1 MIITKTPYR
10 ISFFG
15 GGTDYPHWYNKF
27 GGKVISTTID
37 KYAYITIRK
46 LPPFFKHDVRVSY
59 SKIEARKGVDKIKHK
74 AVREILKHKKI
85 SKNIEILH
93 IGDLPARSGIGSSSS
108 FTVGLLNGI
117 NEMQNIKSTKQKLAL
132 EAIHLEQNVIKEFVG
147 SQDQIAA
154 ACGGFNYIIFNKKK
168 SFEIKKNFF
177 DEKILKKLNENLFLY
192 FTGIS
197 RTAEEIV
204 KTYKFL
210 NHKNDKK
217 TYLIEIN
224 KQVDEAAKKL
234 KEGKIDDFGRLLH
247 ETWILK
253 KKLSNKITNQKIN
266 SIYKRGIE
274 SGALGGKLLGAGGG
288 GHIIFYVPKNNQKKF
303 KLKMKKLLHIPFS
316 FEKEG
321 SSVVFKK

>member
-154 ACGGFNYIIFNKKK
+154 ACGGFNYIIFNKQK

-224 KQVDEAAKKL
+224 KQVDEAAEKL

-288 GHIIFYVPKNNQKKF
+288 GHIIFYVPKNNQKNF

-321 SSVVFKK
+321 SSIVFKK